1 MPKNWCF
8 WTVVLEQILE
18 SPLDCKD
25 IKSINPK
32 GNHPWIFI
40 GSTDAEA
47 EASIFWQ
54 LNMKNRLIKKRPWC
68 WEILRAGEG
77 DGIGRDCLMSS
88 WTQLTWIWA
97 GSGRW
102 WSMGS
107 LACCSPWGRK
117 ESGMN
122 EPLNNNNNPKLYK
135 IEWNPFFSWYSKTF

>member
-102 WSMGS
+102 WSMGKLGMLQS
-107 LACCSPWGRK
+107 MGSKRVGHEWATEQQQQPKTLQNWV
-117 ESGMN
+117 ES
-122 EPLNNNNNPKLYK
+122 
-135 IEWNPFFSWYSKTF
+135 FFQLVF